1 MEIINSNRKFHY
13 RFIKH
18 LLKNLGCDITHERTK
33 QIIFDKFQAIL
44 YVEKEI
50 VNIKNAYFFLLSN
63 LTQLVD
69 AELIKKAYYLLTGI
83 EIDEELAFSI
93 LKQYFK
99 DINENGFVQSI
110 NMHYFILENVK
121 EKSEAFAFII
131 TNFILE
137 KKEKGIICLK
147 KLDYFRY
154 KNILSIGKTYKM
166 KYLFRACFHKNKKQI
181 STNEIKKIKRKI
193 KKHRMFIKEK
203 FHIIHLFIYGSYAKK
218 DHKKDSDLD
227 LLYISD
233 EEIGFDKYEEIKEA
247 ISKMVEIKIDLI
259 NFDHAMKTMGSF
271 EMEQIK
277 KIY

>member
-18 LLKNLGCDITHERTK
+18 LMKNLGCDITHERTK

-147 KLDYFRY
+147 NLTILD
-154 KNILSIGKTYKM
+154 
-166 KYLFRACFHKNKKQI
+166 
-181 STNEIKKIKRKI
+181 
-193 KKHRMFIKEK
+193 
-203 FHIIHLFIYGSYAKK
+203 
-218 DHKKDSDLD
+218 
-227 LLYISD
+227 
-233 EEIGFDKYEEIKEA
+233 
-247 ISKMVEIKIDLI
+247 IKIFCPLE
-259 NFDHAMKTMGSF
+259 KLT
-271 EMEQIK
+271 K
-277 KIY
+277 